1 MIILRDSL
9 SPGLVKSQSQKEIT
23 LILNKVRNIK
33 ITYVSINKKNTVKVF
48 HNTNN
53 TLNNIPPGT
62 LVDNEITNTEN
73 FEFFLVSQKTTQ
85 GLAQAT
91 QYTVMYDTYNVSSK
105 DIHSLIYKLCYLY
118 YNWTGGI
125 KSPAP
130 CQYAKKLAMLV
141 GDKLTSGNNIGI
153 PNERFVKE
161 IRSLYFL

>member
-1 MIILRDSL
+1 M
-9 SPGLVKSQSQKEIT
+9 
-23 LILNKVRNIK
+23 
-33 ITYVSINKKNTVKVF
+33 
-48 HNTNN
+48 
-53 TLNNIPPGT
+53 
-62 LVDNEITNTEN
+62 DNEITNDQD

-91 QYTVMYDTYNVSSK
+91 QYTIMYDDYNVSSK

-130 CQYAKKLAMLV
+130 CQNAKKLAMLV
-141 GDKLTSGNNIGI
+141 GDKLTCGNNISI
-153 PNERFVKE
+153 PHERFVKE

>member
-1 MIILRDSL
+1 MI
-9 SPGLVKSQSQKEIT
+9 KSKLGE
-23 LILNKVRNIK
+23 NGPK
-33 ITYVSINKKNTVKVF
+33 ITYVTINKKNTVKIF

-53 TLNNIPPGT
+53 TLINIPPGT
-62 LVDNEITNTEN
+62 LVDNEITNTDD

-91 QYTVMYDTYNVSSK
+91 QYTVMFDEFGVSSQ
-105 DIHSLIYKLCYLY
+105 DIHSLVYKLCYLY

-130 CQYAKKLAMLV
+130 CQYAKKLAILV
-141 GDKLTSGNNIGI
+141 GDKLSTGGNPAI
-153 PNERFVKE
+153 PHERFVKE